1 VEKPK
6 HHGYSSATNT
16 EQLLQQHAT
25 TNTTVKIETLD
36 GATET
41 PWT

>member
-1 VEKPK
+1 MDIVL
-6 HHGYSSATNT
+6 HQHDT
-16 EQLLQQHAT
+16 EQLLQQYAT
-25 TNTTVKIETLD
+25 TNTMVQIEALD